1 MQASPYDL
9 KAWGYP
15 AILIETPEG
24 KAEYVEHQR
33 AFSAESQE
41 LRQRLLRE
49 LYALAPVDGFRP
61 EPCPRKH
68 GRTAMTTSHDSHRR
82 HEIDLTIHL
91 TEAPGAP
98 EYVFR
103 LSASGGALAEGC
115 TLPDSAAALAAVE
128 QHGEDIFF
136 PKPGPPKMC
145 TQQYGGP
152 QVAVVTGWFLGREV
166 TSQFSRTD
174 GCEIARWRAMAP
186 LLGGVAGSTGA
197 I

>member
-1 MQASPYDL
+1 
-9 KAWGYP
+9 
-15 AILIETPEG
+15 
-24 KAEYVEHQR
+24 
-33 AFSAESQE
+33 
-41 LRQRLLRE
+41 
-49 LYALAPVDGFRP
+49 
-61 EPCPRKH
+61 
-68 GRTAMTTSHDSHRR
+68 MTTAHGSHR

-103 LSASGGALAEGC
+103 LTADGGVLAGGC
-115 TLPDSAAALAAVE
+115 TLPDSGAALAAVE
-128 QHGEDIFF
+128 QHGEEIFF

>member
-1 MQASPYDL
+1 M
-9 KAWGYP
+9 
-15 AILIETPEG
+15 
-24 KAEYVEHQR
+24 
-33 AFSAESQE
+33 
-41 LRQRLLRE
+41 
-49 LYALAPVDGFRP
+49 
-61 EPCPRKH
+61 
-68 GRTAMTTSHDSHRR
+68 TAAHESHR
-82 HEIDLTIHL
+82 HPEIDLTIRL
-91 TEAPGAP
+91 TEAPGAA

-103 LSASGGALAEGC
+103 LTASGGDLAEGC
-115 TLPDSAAALAAVE
+115 TLPDSAAALAAVA

-152 QVAVVTGWFLGREV
+152 QVAVVTGWFLGRQV

>member
-1 MQASPYDL
+1 M
-9 KAWGYP
+9 
-15 AILIETPEG
+15 
-24 KAEYVEHQR
+24 
-33 AFSAESQE
+33 
-41 LRQRLLRE
+41 
-49 LYALAPVDGFRP
+49 
-61 EPCPRKH
+61 
-68 GRTAMTTSHDSHRR
+68 TAAHDSHHR
-82 HEIDLTIHL
+82 HEIDLTVRL
-91 TEAPGAP
+91 TEAPEAP

-103 LSASGGALAEGC
+103 LAASGGALAEGC

-128 QHGEDIFF
+128 QHGEEIFF

-166 TSQFSRTD
+166 ASQFSRTD